1 MAVRPV
7 GIVAGGVDVWHDE
20 RQHGGTVPWADVDFA
35 KRPDGTGNQAFIV
48 LPCPVAG
55 CDSQS
60 VHPVSGG
67 ASRDGVQEVFARYY
81 MRRAAALGL
90 DAGDITKARALVR
103 QRARELDPHLP
114 QPGEDDVAAQA
125 SADEA
130 E

>member
-1 MAVRPV
+1 MSVRPI
-7 GIVAGGVDVWHDE
+7 GIVAGGIEVVHDE
-20 RQHGGTVPWADVDFA
+20 KGHGGTVPWSDVDFM
-35 KRPDGTGNQAFIV
+35 KRPDGTGHQSFVV

-67 ASRDGVQEVFARYY
+67 AAKDGVQEVFARHYL
-81 MRRAAALGL
+81 RRAQALGL
-90 DAGDITKARALVR
+90 PVTTLAEARALVR

-114 QPGEDDVAAQA
+114 VEDEAAAAQA
-125 SADEA
+125 AADEA

>member
-1 MAVRPV
+1 MAVTPT
-7 GIVAGGVDVWHDE
+7 GTDATGVQVWHDE
-20 RQHGGTVPWADVDFA
+20 RQHGGTIPWAEVDFLRGPQGA
-35 KRPDGTGNQAFIV
+35 HQSFLV
-48 LPCPVAG
+48 LACPVAG

-67 ASRDGVQEVFARYY
+67 AARDGVQEVFARHYL
-81 MRRAAALGL
+81 RRAQALGL
-90 DAGDITKARALVR
+90 PVSTIAEARALVR

-114 QPGEDDVAAQA
+114 EPGEDDVATQA